1 MMCRHSYCKQ
11 GFLEMNLIAAMSKN
25 NFLLLLVITILLSSC
40 ASSSFFDD
48 NSSNYND
55 KNDGDCELATNIA
68 FELMDVLFSDNNEE
82 EAEFIYET
90 EEDSIV
96 PYYTAIS
103 EDKIS
108 LSYVLLKP
116 ANFPFPKLHEQ
127 LEAKRIITGKI
138 NLYETYDDYGEKYF
152 LVEQKSCPKVKPPR
166 KDVRCLQQTV
176 YVEEEMGTMLGRS
189 HVLFQSMQCGA
200 TKEWR
205 RSRSRVSDLSRR
217 YFVPV
222 RYW

>member
-1 MMCRHSYCKQ
+1 
-11 GFLEMNLIAAMSKN
+11 MNLIAAMSKN

-152 LVEQKSCPKVKPPR
+152 LVEKEDQEELIQVPKR
-166 KDVRCLQQTV
+166 KRKFRKFIKKLTKDNDRYTNTIDVNDYNPSFLTSLIEI
-176 YVEEEMGTMLGRS
+176 YNS
-189 HVLFQSMQCGA
+189 HYQ
-200 TKEWR
+200 
-205 RSRSRVSDLSRR
+205 
-217 YFVPV
+217 
-222 RYW
+222 